1 MDVSINLWAVL
12 AATAT
17 QFIAAGIWYTPIFGK
32 KWGEIHDFDK
42 LDKKT
47 QARMQQQMLPLMLA
61 QFVVGAVSAVV
72 LAHFIAALPSV
83 EWWKLAF
90 WLWLG
95 FVLPTQFGAVVFGG
109 TEPRWVRT
117 KLAIMAGGGLLTIM
131 LGAWVIS
138 LFA

>member
-95 FVLPTQFGAVVFGG
+95 FVLPTQFGAVYFW
-109 TEPRWVRT
+109 RNRT
-117 KLAIMAGGGLLTIM
+117 S
-131 LGAWVIS
+131 LGPHKTGDYDRRRA
-138 LFA
+138 FDDHARRMGN